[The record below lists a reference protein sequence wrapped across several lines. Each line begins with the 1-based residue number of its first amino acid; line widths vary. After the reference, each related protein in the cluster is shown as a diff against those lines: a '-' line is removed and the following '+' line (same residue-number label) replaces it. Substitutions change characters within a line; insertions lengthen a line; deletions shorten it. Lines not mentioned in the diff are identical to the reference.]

1 MKRGDI
7 VWCVMS
13 SDFGKVRPA
22 VVVQSDLFNGL
33 RETTVLCPLT
43 TTDVEAPLFRIALA
57 PDADNQLEKPSWAM
71 VDKVCSVKNTSIR
84 EVQGKVPAES
94 MASIDEALMLWLGLG
109 S

>member
-43 TTDVEAPLFRIALA
+43 TTDAAAPLFRIALS
-57 PDADNQLEKPSWAM
+57 PDADNQLEKPSWVM
-71 VDKVCSVKNTSIR
+71 VDKVCAVKNTRIR
-84 EVQGKVPAES
+84 EVQGKVSTEN
-94 MASIDEALMLWLGLG
+94 MTQIDAALLLWLGLG
-109 S
+109 N